1 MKEKI
6 LLDTDIGSDIDDAI
20 ALSYLLL
27 NPKCEIVGITTVS
40 GESEKR
46 AMIADVI
53 CKKSGKNIPI
63 LPGAEE
69 PILIE
74 QPQKECQQSKA
85 LSKFKDYRKDYPSG
99 EAIEFMRKTIREN
112 PGQITLLTIGPLT
125 NVALLFKVDPEIPF
139 LLKGLY
145 CMAGWFLDNKRNVE
159 WNIKC
164 DPDAF
169 YIVNKAEIFAH
180 YTGIDVT
187 AKAKLHRDK
196 VREEFKKHP
205 LLSTV
210 LEFAEVWFGK
220 SEYVTFHDIVAA
232 SAIFSRE
239 IMSFKRGFVDM
250 EIENKEK
257 SGFTDFKEDKNG
269 IKFVAFDIDVD
280 NFFQHFFSFFR

>member
-85 LSKFKDYRKDYPSG
+85 LSKFKDYRKDYSSG

-180 YTGIDVT
+180 YIGLDVT
-187 AKAKLHRDK
+187 LKAKLHRDK

-239 IMSFKRGFVDM
+239 ILSFKRGFVDM
-250 EIENKEK
+250 EIE